1 MRRLLI
7 GLAVAGFLTLLNI
20 HTAYSRFLPKLET
33 VKNRQLIAALVINTA
48 EVASLKKAA
57 AIIKSTDEALTLS
70 RFNKNGQVH
79 TLAVLQDDG
88 GSLTGVDLSAE
99 LGRYEVNSFDV
110 IKGMAFEDVV
120 KAIRGS
126 AKMMSVKYSD
136 LLPSVAGKDHL
147 AIGINYAEHGKE
159 TGQVRPF
166 MFPKF
171 VSTDPA
177 VHQLDYT
184 EGWLLDHEVELGI
197 VFPTPVCTVDDL
209 DRMLIGFLVVNDFTD
224 RAALMRKMDSKNVV
238 GGRGFPD
245 AKSKRGFLPTGP
257 YLVIPKDWRAFVKAL
272 HLKLSVNGIARQD
285 GYAKDMVWNIEKIVE
300 RSLSVKGKDDSYYQ
314 DKMVKLFEG
323 NCIPSNSIIITG
335 TPSGVV
341 FNAPKKGFIFGSVMK
356 YIFTGRFLS
365 TKMHAYILK
374 NYLKKELKNP
384 RYLKPGDHVESSINY
399 LGTIKTSVVEPSPKK

>member
-245 AKSKRGFLPTGP
+245 AKSKKGFLPTGP

>member
-20 HTAYSRFLPKLET
+20 YTAYSRFLPKLET
-33 VKNRQLIAALVINTA
+33 VKNRQLIAALVIDTA
-48 EVASLKKAA
+48 EAASLKKAA

-88 GSLTGVDLSAE
+88 ASLTGVDLSAE
-99 LGRYEVNSFDV
+99 LGHYEVNSFDV

-323 NCIPSNSIIITG
+323 NCIPSKSIIITG

-341 FNAPKKGFIFGSVMK
+341 FNAPKKDFIFGSVMK